1 MRRPIGDQN
10 ASRLLTVWTGNA
22 VVFAWAFLGFEPV
35 IDKLETLLVVPL
47 FVAGAAT
54 LNAMV
59 DPNIKDIFVFG
70 RDKSAHPWRCAFS
83 KLAPNDDRIDL
94 KMLKVHESEVLPVV
108 DERQHAVWY
117 KHSIS
122 VENNPYAIS
131 CRRDYLFARDYAI
144 FAIFLVPFG
153 LILGYLCSNGY
164 SDINL
169 YGYGLSI
176 IVQCAA
182 ARWLARRHGKHYATT
197 VVATH
202 FAAQLNKDSFKTPKQ
217 PQSKASK
224 PLKNPTLP
232 TMIINE

>member
-10 ASRLLTVWTGNA
+10 APRLLTVWTGNA
-22 VVFAWAFLGFEPV
+22 VIFAWAFLGFEPV

-54 LNAMV
+54 LNGMV
-59 DPNIKDIFVFG
+59 DSGIKDIFVFG
-70 RDKSAHPWRCAFS
+70 RDKSAHPWRCVFS

-94 KMLKVHESEVLPVV
+94 EMLKVHESEALPVV

-122 VENNPYAIS
+122 VENNSYAMS

-153 LILGYLCSNGY
+153 LILGYLCSKGY
-164 SDINL
+164 SDITL
-169 YGYGLSI
+169 YGYGISI
-176 IVQCAA
+176 IVQCVA
-182 ARWLARRHGKHYATT
+182 ARWLARRHGRHYTT
-197 VVATH
+197 TIVATH
-202 FAAQLNKDSFKTPKQ
+202 FATQLHKDLPMMPKQ
-217 PQSKASK
+217 PKSEAPQS
-224 PLKNPTLP
+224 PNTPILP
-232 TMIINE
+232 TTIIN